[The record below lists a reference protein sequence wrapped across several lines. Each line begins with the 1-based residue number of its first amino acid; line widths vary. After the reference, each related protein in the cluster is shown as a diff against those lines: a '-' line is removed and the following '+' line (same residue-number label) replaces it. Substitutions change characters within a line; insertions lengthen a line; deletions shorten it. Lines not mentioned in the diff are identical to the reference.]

1 MLTRKEL
8 AMAKKIGITIAVVV
22 VLLIII
28 VLALPLFIDA
38 NSFKP
43 KLETDLSNALGRQV
57 QIGNISL
64 SILSGGVT
72 VDSVSIA
79 DDPAFSHSPFL
90 TAKELKAGVS
100 LLPLIFSKRLE
111 VQSFTITEPQVTL
124 LRSPSGRWNYS
135 SLGSASPNLQPAA
148 PGEAKPPETKPEAA
162 PAQPATSSSAATNF
176 SVGKLKLSNG
186 LMTVGTVGAGAA
198 RTQKYEDVNLDAS
211 DLSYTAQFPFT
222 LTAKTPG
229 GGSIR
234 LDGKAGPVNQSD
246 ASLTPFTAAV
256 SVDGLDLAST
266 GFIDPSSGIGGV
278 VDFHGDA
285 DSNGRDLTS
294 KGTAKASKIK
304 LAAHAQPATV
314 SINIDYAASYDL
326 KKSTGSLA
334 EGQVHIG
341 NALAALAGTFD
352 SAGATT
358 TLQMRMDGK
367 KMPVT
372 DLEGVLP
379 AVGVTLPSGASL
391 KSGTLDT
398 TLAIN
403 GPVDKLVITG
413 PVNLSDAKLA
423 GFNLKQKL
431 GALGSFAGLGG
442 GGPEDTEIQTL
453 SANVRVDPAGTR
465 AENLNLVVPSIGTIT
480 GNGNVSAAGQL
491 DCHMVAKLT
500 GSSAAGV
507 VTSALSS
514 IAGGGT
520 KGGIPFKITGTTSSP
535 VFAPEMGGMLGNAGK
550 GATSTGSSA
559 AGTASSVLGGLL
571 KKKPKQ

>member
-1 MLTRKEL
+1 V
-8 AMAKKIGITIAVVV
+8 AKKIGIIVAIVVV
-22 VLLIII
+22 VLIII
-28 VLALPLFIDA
+28 VLALPMFIDA
-38 NSFKP
+38 NRFKP
-43 KLETDLSNALGRQV
+43 TLETDLGKALGRQV

-64 SILSGGVT
+64 SIFSGGVS

-135 SLGSASPNLQPAA
+135 SLGAASPNPQPAT
-148 PGEAKPPETKPEAA
+148 PGEKKPAEANPQESQPQA
-162 PAQPATSSSAATNF
+162 AQAQPASGSSAAANF

-186 LMTVGTVGAGAA
+186 LMTVGTVGAGAEK
-198 RTQKYEDVNLDAS
+198 TQKYEDLNLDAS
-211 DLSYTAQFPFT
+211 DLSYTAQFPFE

-229 GGSIR
+229 GGSIK
-234 LDGKAGPVNQSD
+234 LEGKAGPVNQTD
-246 ASLTPFTAAV
+246 ASLTPFTATV
-256 SVDGLDLAST
+256 SIDGLDLAST
-266 GFIDPSSGIGGV
+266 GFIDPSSGISGV
-278 VDFHGDA
+278 IDFHGEA
-285 DSNGRDLTS
+285 ASNGQDLTS
-294 KGTAKASKIK
+294 KGTAKASKIR
-304 LAAHAQPATV
+304 LAAHAHPATV
-314 SINIDYAASYDL
+314 PINIDYAASYDL
-326 KKSTGSLA
+326 KRSAGALT

-341 NALAALAGTFD
+341 SALAALSGTFD

-358 TLQMRMDGK
+358 SVQMKMDGK

-379 AVGVTLPSGASL
+379 AIGVTLPSGASL

-398 TLAIN
+398 TLAIS

-413 PVNLSDAKLA
+413 PVDLSDAKLA

-431 GALGSFAGLGG
+431 GALASFAGLGG
-442 GGPEDTEIQTL
+442 GRSSDTEIQTL
-453 SANVRVDPAGTR
+453 SAKMRVDPAGTR
-465 AENLNLVVPSIGTIT
+465 AEDLKLVVESIGAMT
-480 GNGNVSAAGQL
+480 GNGTVSSTGQL

-500 GSSAAGV
+500 GSSAAGM
-507 VTSALSS
+507 VTSALSTLS
-514 IAGGGT
+514 GGGA

-535 VFAPEMGGMLGNAGK
+535 VFAPDVGGMFGK
-550 GATSTGSSA
+550 GGTSTGSSA
-559 AGTASSVLGGLL
+559 EGAASSILGGLM
-571 KKKPKQ
+571 KKKPKQQ